1 MGILSAFCVLTVA
14 GVANA
19 LKDVDVSKQSL
30 AASAWNNAQTFI
42 VIGCLCVLAA
52 ALFFYHQRSHLAW
65 CYGQTCL
72 ALANEDEYGAPL
84 RVAR

>member
-52 ALFFYHQRSHLAW
+52 ALAW